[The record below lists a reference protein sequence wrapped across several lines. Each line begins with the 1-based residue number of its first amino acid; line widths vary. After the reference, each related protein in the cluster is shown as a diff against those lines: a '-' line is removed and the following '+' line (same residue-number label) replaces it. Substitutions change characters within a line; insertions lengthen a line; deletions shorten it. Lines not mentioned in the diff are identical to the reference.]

1 MSICL
6 GLYIEDNLIK
16 YAKVSRKKD
25 EMKVEAFGIKFY
37 DDIEKA
43 IDQVIEET
51 YSQKVPIS
59 INLSEEIYNYF
70 DMFSLL
76 TKQDF
81 QKAISTEF
89 ESYCA
94 DRGYNPNAFETRYA
108 ICDNSLDKDK
118 IKVIHIA
125 ENKIELANR
134 IQQIDG
140 YKLSNISPISMSIPN
155 LLNNEEEKNY
165 MIVNIEDMT
174 TITTILNNK
183 VYDVEK
189 IEEGS
194 RDILSRINLK
204 ENSYSK
210 AYEICKNT
218 TIYTSEGKGL
228 QEGEQ
233 NYLEDI
239 VPTLYDVLGV
249 VRKKINE
256 VTEKI
261 EKVYITGTAAL
272 INNIDLYFQEYLL
285 DTDCEILR
293 PYFVKNTKAI
303 NIKDYIEVN
312 SAISLALMGLG
323 EGISGINFRKQ
334 TFADK
339 IPDWLKVQVSSEK
352 NPKKRKNQGGL
363 FTWDLGQKLD
373 KTEIG
378 LVRIAVFML
387 LLIVIYS
394 AFSAALAFSMT
405 NKKNEAIDSI
415 NHTNKEISK
424 ISTDDE
430 KIKSK
435 TNEYSTII
443 ENIQSFSNNSTE
455 RNRTRNAIPNLLNQ
469 IMASIPANVQLTSI
483 ENTTDT
489 HIVME
494 AKSTKYEQLG
504 FFIATLKNEV
514 ILQDVIS
521 TAGQKEGDIVTIKIE
536 GELP

>member
-37 DDIEKA
+37 DNIEKA

-76 TKQDF
+76 TKQDL

-339 IPDWLKVQVSSEK
+339 IPDWLKIQVSSEK

-387 LLIVIYS
+387 LLIIIYS
-394 AFSAALAFSMT
+394 AFSAVLAFSMT

>member
-37 DDIEKA
+37 DNIEKA

-76 TKQDF
+76 TKQDL

-218 TIYTSEGKGL
+218 TIYTSEGKNL

-272 INNIDLYFQEYLL
+272 INNIVLYFQEYLL

-339 IPDWLKVQVSSEK
+339 IPDWLKIQVSSEK

-387 LLIVIYS
+387 LLIIIYS
-394 AFSAALAFSMT
+394 AFSAVLAFSMT

>member
-37 DDIEKA
+37 DNIEKA

-76 TKQDF
+76 TKQDL

-218 TIYTSEGKGL
+218 TIYTSEGKNL

-339 IPDWLKVQVSSEK
+339 IPDWLKIQVSSEK

-387 LLIVIYS
+387 LLIIIYS
-394 AFSAALAFSMT
+394 AFSAVLAFSMT

>member
-16 YAKVSRKKD
+16 YAKVSREKD

-37 DDIEKA
+37 DNIEKA

-51 YSQKVPIS
+51 SSQKVPIS

-76 TKQDF
+76 TKQDL

-218 TIYTSEGKGL
+218 TIYTSEGKNL

-339 IPDWLKVQVSSEK
+339 IPDWLKIQVSSEK

-387 LLIVIYS
+387 LLIIIYS
-394 AFSAALAFSMT
+394 AFSAVLAFSMT

>member
-37 DDIEKA
+37 DNIEKA

-76 TKQDF
+76 TKQDL

-108 ICDNSLDKDK
+108 ICDNNLDKDK

-339 IPDWLKVQVSSEK
+339 IPDWLKIQVSSEK

-387 LLIVIYS
+387 LLIIIYS
-394 AFSAALAFSMT
+394 AFSAVLAFSMT

-415 NHTNKEISK
+415 NHTNGEISK